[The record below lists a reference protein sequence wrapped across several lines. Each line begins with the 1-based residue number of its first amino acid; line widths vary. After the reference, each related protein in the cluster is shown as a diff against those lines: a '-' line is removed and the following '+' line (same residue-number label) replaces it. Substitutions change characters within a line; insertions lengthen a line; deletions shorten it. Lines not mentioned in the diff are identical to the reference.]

1 MWPDARVIEFV
12 GKNFMPARVHVRDDA
27 ADFKRFGER
36 YGAQWTPTIL
46 LLDHEGT
53 EGHRIEGFVD
63 ADEMLAQFA
72 LGLGHLAFK
81 RNDWKEAEQRF
92 REVVEMYAA
101 GDVAAEALYWSGA
114 ARYKTT
120 HDANDLTRTFHA
132 LSERY
137 PTSTWAKKASVWKK

>member
-1 MWPDARVIEFV
+1 MWPDSRVIEFV
-12 GKNFMPARVHVRDDA
+12 SQHYQPARVHVGDDA
-27 ADFKRFGER
+27 ADFRRFGER

-46 LLDHEGT
+46 MLDHEGN
-53 EGHRIEGFVD
+53 EAHRIEGFVD

-72 LGLGHLAFK
+72 LGRGHIAFK

-92 REVVEMYAA
+92 REVVEMYAT
-101 GDVAAEALYWSGA
+101 GDAAAEALYWAGA

-120 HDANDLTRTFHA
+120 HDANDLTRAFHA

-137 PTSTWAKKASVWKK
+137 PASAWAKKASVWKK